1 LKIGACIPSKT
12 ASKSGLMSGDII
24 TKIGVFKIFDPYD
37 YEEALRKTDPGR
49 EVTVVVKRGKGEFK
63 FFVVL

>member
-1 LKIGACIPSKT
+1 M
-12 ASKSGLMSGDII
+12 MSGDII